1 MRLIVE
7 VPDSIVEPVK
17 DKLPPQGV
25 LEAVAL
31 QAVVDFVLNL
41 DSDD

>member
-1 MRLIVE
+1 MRLIIE

-31 QAVVDFVLNL
+31 QAVVDFVIKL